1 MIPKVTLVNL
11 RAPVVATVLVVL
23 LSSCGGAGSGEGA
36 AASSSSG
43 APTASVAASD
53 AGGSASQN
61 AQPSPTTP
69 GSDEEGAPLP
79 AADPAFARHFTDPV
93 YEDQGGEFAPFGTDE
108 GWDMLYE
115 WAERRSTLD
124 DSTTVADLLNGT
136 DFGWVTETLD
146 EPEGPGIPEPAG
158 QVDAATIMIGAGFTL
173 LRLTGHID
181 DEGRRQ
187 TLKALD
193 ILIRRYGSPPE
204 MVRQRDDLLSW
215 RN

>member
-1 MIPKVTLVNL
+1 MSL
-11 RAPVVATVLVVL
+11 RRTAAPLVLVL
-23 LSSCGGAGSGEGA
+23 LLGGCGDGRVAEV
-36 AASSSSG
+36 AASAPSTG
-43 APTASVAASD
+43 APTASAATGE
-53 AGGSASQN
+53 AGGS
-61 AQPSPTTP
+61 PSPSSPP
-69 GSDEEGAPLP
+69 GPSTSGEADAEDAPLP

-115 WAERRSTLD
+115 WAARRSTLD

-193 ILIRRYGSPPE
+193 ILIRRYESPPE
-204 MVRQRDDLLSW
+204 LLRQRDDLLSW